1 MILPEEDGSCFRIAV
16 VGAGPVGLSFAIAT
30 SDLLRRSEPS
40 LPFFIDVFERRIVRA
55 NPTAPF
61 VWQDVNRP
69 DRPETERNARRQQ
82 VVTIQSTVFA
92 ALPPVIQESIEPR
105 AEKVW
110 PLTDDSP
117 KELGHPL
124 NVRIRDI
131 EDVLLAVAQD
141 TPNVRVHL
149 SAGPSAFSDE
159 SAAAIRAVA
168 GRVHMLVGAD
178 GRGSHVFE
186 TFKKP
191 THGVLG
197 FRRENLDVAGDEVL
211 GVLVRQPPAESEQ
224 AALDRQRL
232 AVITTL
238 VQSRYLL
245 NARETKE
252 GRVGFLNMRLATSE
266 ARYAHGGGGPDGT
279 GQACN
284 QAVPCRLWSMHNPA
298 GDNTGVNCVASCS
311 HGGVF
316 YPSAKDAPPEAA
328 AVLERL
334 LDGAALYGIPRSALT
349 DIVRFRL
356 DVTEQTRFILAAPPS
371 PLNSPSA
378 VMPKFGTWKRPLVSL
393 VGDAAIPVHFW
404 PGRGLNTGLRC
415 AIALAIKTVEAAVLA
430 HREDKYERI
439 EYSLVVNWSDY
450 MNDMS
455 QREQCE
461 RSVGAL
467 RHEPRGPRSAH
478 ADTLRSIE
486 RSVKDVLNEV
496 IDYDPAAL
504 LAEAAVDAAERLGR
518 RYLFK
523 AGGEPDDVRRV
534 LLDCISNLKNEKT
547 LDILWKGG
555 RAHPPAIAIDADRE
569 LSVYEALQKFGLVK
583 NDTNGGQPTLDS
595 DVLVNDFCEFIR
607 PSRYSQ
613 TPKWI
618 FKYRGAGAAAAE
630 AAAMEADASGGVTD
644 VAGSSADAVPTGAE
658 KDEASCCQDSTEAE
672 GMEADA
678 SGGITDAAGSSADA
692 VLTGEASRCQG
703 STEAEGTEARA
714 SGRADFVR
722 YYLTDLAFRAIVRLH
737 TFR

>member
-211 GVLVRQPPAESEQ
+211 GVLVRQPPAESEE
-224 AALDRQRL
+224 AARDRQRL

-245 NARETKE
+245 NAREIPRE

-415 AIALAIKTVEAAVLA
+415 AIALAITTVEAAVRA
-430 HREDKYERI
+430 FRRNPSGDI
-439 EYSLVVNWSDY
+439 EGPLQKWSSY
-450 MNDMS
+450 MKDMS
-455 QREQCE
+455 QREQYE
-461 RSVGAL
+461 RSVGAQQ
-467 RHEPRGPRSAH
+467 HAPRGTRSAH
-478 ADTLRSIE
+478 AATLGSSE
-486 RSVKDVLNEV
+486 RSVVDVFDEV
-496 IDYDPAAL
+496 IANSNSPGAR
-504 LAEAAVDAAERLGR
+504 LAEEAVKVAKLLGDK
-518 RYLFK
+518 RYKFE
-523 AGGEPDDVRRV
+523 AGGKPDDVRHV
-534 LLDCISNLKNEKT
+534 LLDCISKLKNRVT
-547 LDILWKGG
+547 LSLLWEGG
-555 RAHPPAIAIDADRE
+555 RAHPPAISIDADHE
-569 LSVYEALQKFGLVK
+569 LSVYEALLKIRLVENS
-583 NDTNGGQPTLDS
+583 NDGKPPTLVS
-595 DVLVNDFCEFIR
+595 TVLVNNFCEFLCFPR
-607 PSRYSQ
+607 PFK

-618 FKYRGAGAAAAE
+618 FKYLGASAAAAE
-630 AAAMEADASGGVTD
+630 EATISTGLKISGHVW
-644 VAGSSADAVPTGAE
+644 
-658 KDEASCCQDSTEAE
+658 
-672 GMEADA
+672 
-678 SGGITDAAGSSADA
+678 
-692 VLTGEASRCQG
+692 
-703 STEAEGTEARA
+703 RA
-714 SGRADFVR
+714 TTKPPSHSF
-722 YYLTDLAFRAIVRLH
+722 T
-737 TFR
+737 